1 MGDYSGGDFPSGE
14 KKLKQY
20 VGERNGVV
28 SLLTL
33 ALICLIVFTPLAII
47 ASSLAMEFNVIYT
60 KLQTNNS
67 QLPTMLADFMRHLP
81 GWAQRFLAEHNLNS
95 AAEIQKQLSEVA
107 LKGGQYL
114 AGSVFLIGKGTFNFV
129 VGFGVMLYLL
139 FFLLKDGPYLVNL
152 ALEAL
157 PLSQHVKHHLFVKF
171 AAVSRATVKGTVV
184 VAVVQGALGGL
195 AFYFTGIDGSLL
207 WGALM
212 AFLSIIPAVGSA
224 IIWVPAVI
232 YFFATGMLWKA
243 IFLVVFFVVVI
254 GLVDNILRPLLV
266 GKDTKMP
273 DYLILIS
280 TLGGMEIYGINGF
293 VIGPLIAAL
302 FIACWNILSG
312 RDSEENIEEIDE
324 EFIEEGKTIPTRRS
338 NPPAANH
345 AGAQL
350 GPFCLWYPCR
360 AYKEERVSLCLFL
373 RHAGYRLHSAVP
385 DGLFYCAYQLSKHGD
400 VKFWPRFP
408 CCSSRC
414 WPSMPLMATSA
425 PGCNSRRS
433 MSGFIS
439 APG

>member
-1 MGDYSGGDFPSGE
+1 M
-14 KKLKQY
+14 
-20 VGERNGVV
+20 
-28 SLLTL
+28 
-33 ALICLIVFTPLAII
+33 
-47 ASSLAMEFNVIYT
+47 
-60 KLQTNNS
+60 
-67 QLPTMLADFMRHLP
+67 
-81 GWAQRFLAEHNLNS
+81 
-95 AAEIQKQLSEVA
+95 
-107 LKGGQYL
+107 
-114 AGSVFLIGKGTFNFV
+114 
-129 VGFGVMLYLL
+129 
-139 FFLLKDGPYLVNL
+139 
-152 ALEAL
+152 
-157 PLSQHVKHHLFVKF
+157 KHHLFVKF

-293 VIGPLIAAL
+293 VIGPDRRAVHRLL
-302 FIACWNILSG
+302 EHPV
-312 RDSEENIEEIDE
+312 RPRQR
-324 EFIEEGKTIPTRRS
+324 GKHRRS
-338 NPPAANH
+338 TKNSSKKAKPSRR
-345 AGAQL
+345 GGVTL
-350 GPFCLWYPCR
+350 RSESRRGPVGPLFLWYPCR
-360 AYKEERVSLCLFL
+360 AYRKNGFRYAYFYATLAIAFTLLCLMAF
-373 RHAGYRLHSAVP
+373 
-385 DGLFYCAYQLSKHGD
+385 FYCAYQLSKHGD

>member
-1 MGDYSGGDFPSGE
+1 MMSKGISKGFFILILFIVTAAFLDVLGPYYSSVLWAIILAVIFHPVK

-81 GWAQRFLAEHNLNS
+81 GWAQRFWRSITSTAPPRS
-95 AAEIQKQLSEVA
+95 KAAFRGGAQRWAIP
-107 LKGGQYL
+107 GGQR
-114 AGSVFLIGKGTFNFV
+114 VLIGKGTFNFV

-243 IFLVVFFVVVI
+243 IF
-254 GLVDNILRPLLV
+254 
-266 GKDTKMP
+266 
-273 DYLILIS
+273 
-280 TLGGMEIYGINGF
+280 
-293 VIGPLIAAL
+293 
-302 FIACWNILSG
+302 W
-312 RDSEENIEEIDE
+312 
-324 EFIEEGKTIPTRRS
+324 
-338 NPPAANH
+338 
-345 AGAQL
+345 
-350 GPFCLWYPCR
+350 W
-360 AYKEERVSLCLFL
+360 
-373 RHAGYRLHSAVP
+373 
-385 DGLFYCAYQLSKHGD
+385 
-400 VKFWPRFP
+400 
-408 CCSSRC
+408 CSS
-414 WPSMPLMATSA
+414 WW
-425 PGCNSRRS
+425 
-433 MSGFIS
+433 
-439 APG
+439 

>member
-1 MGDYSGGDFPSGE
+1 MMSKGISKGFFILILFIVTAAFFDVLGPYYSSVLWAVILAVIFHPVK

-28 SLLTL
+28 SLLTV

-67 QLPTMLADFMRHLP
+67 QLPAMLADFMRHLP

-171 AAVSRATVKGTVV
+171 AAVSRATIKGTVV

-324 EFIEEGKTIPTRRS
+324 AFIEEGK
-338 NPPAANH
+338 NH
-345 AGAQL
+345 
-350 GPFCLWYPCR
+350 PD
-360 AYKEERVSLCLFL
+360 
-373 RHAGYRLHSAVP
+373 AVE
-385 DGLFYCAYQLSKHGD
+385 
-400 VKFWPRFP
+400 
-408 CCSSRC
+408 
-414 WPSMPLMATSA
+414 
-425 PGCNSRRS
+425 
-433 MSGFIS
+433 
-439 APG
+439 

>member
-1 MGDYSGGDFPSGE
+1 MAATGTTLQPGLSTRARPGGARLPYGWPLYAIFVLFPLWWILGAAS
-14 KKLKQY
+14 LIWPLMA
-20 VGERNGVV
+20 VPMAL
-28 SLLTL
+28 SLL
-33 ALICLIVFTPLAII
+33 ARERVRVP
-47 ASSLAMEFNVIYT
+47 
-60 KLQTNNS
+60 
-67 QLPTMLADFMRHLP
+67 R
-81 GWAQRFLAEHNLNS
+81 
-95 AAEIQKQLSEVA
+95 
-107 LKGGQYL
+107 
-114 AGSVFLIGKGTFNFV
+114 
-129 VGFGVMLYLL
+129 GFGLYLL

-232 YFFATGMLWKA
+232 YFFATGMLWKG

-312 RDSEENIEEIDE
+312 RDSKENIEEIDE
-324 EFIEEGKTIPTRRS
+324 EFIEEGKNHPD
-338 NPPAANH
+338 AA
-345 AGAQL
+345 
-350 GPFCLWYPCR
+350 
-360 AYKEERVSLCLFL
+360 E
-373 RHAGYRLHSAVP
+373 
-385 DGLFYCAYQLSKHGD
+385 
-400 VKFWPRFP
+400 
-408 CCSSRC
+408 
-414 WPSMPLMATSA
+414 
-425 PGCNSRRS
+425 
-433 MSGFIS
+433 
-439 APG
+439 

>member
-81 GWAQRFLAEHNLNS
+81 GWAQRFWRSITSTAPPRSKSSFPRWRSKVGNT
-95 AAEIQKQLSEVA
+95 
-107 LKGGQYL
+107 GGQRVPDRQGHL
-114 AGSVFLIGKGTFNFV
+114 QLRRRFRRNALPAVLPAERRPLSGK
-129 VGFGVMLYLL
+129 
-139 FFLLKDGPYLVNL
+139 P

-243 IFLVVFFVVVI
+243 IFTVVFFVVVI
-254 GLVDNILRPLLV
+254 GTVDNILRPLLV

-280 TLGGMEIYGINGF
+280 TTGGMEIYGINGF

-350 GPFCLWYPCR
+350 GPFLSV
-360 AYKEERVSLCLFL
+360 VSLP
-373 RHAGYRLHSAVP
+373 RLQGRTGFVMLIFTPRWLSP
-385 DGLFYCAYQLSKHGD
+385 SLCCA
-400 VKFWPRFP
+400 
-408 CCSSRC
+408 
-414 WPSMPLMATSA
+414 
-425 PGCNSRRS
+425 
-433 MSGFIS
+433 
-439 APG
+439 